1 MDNIKKINESI
12 TENLSS
18 AENKKSFSYN
28 EKESYKALIKSTA
41 NFIFIGNL
49 KTGKFRYPLVMV
61 NLFGFPSEV
70 IQNPLPLWE
79 KIVHKADWEKFYE
92 SNMEIVSGEKDSHN
106 IEFRVKTVEGDYIWM
121 KCCGNMVRDKE
132 GNPSTFAG
140 VISHL
145 EEKNK
150 IDNVTRLL
158 NITEFSK
165 NFQKKIDSGLKNI
178 GMVILGIDNFKQV
191 NDFHDRETGD
201 KVLQAIARIIQSNLL
216 CNEEVYRLDGD
227 NFGLIV
233 KDADEEKIVEI
244 YEKIKTEFVTSQII
258 EKRKLLLT
266 ISGGCSIY
274 PKDGNSYLEL
284 YKYTNYT
291 LESSKKDGKNKMTF
305 FTKEIIEN
313 KSRHL
318 EVLYFLKR
326 SIANDFYGF
335 DIVYQPQISSKT
347 EKIKGV
353 EALLRWKDEK
363 LGMISPMEFVP
374 VLEDTGLIVPVGRW
388 ILRNS
393 LKQCK
398 EWLKYNPDFTMS
410 VNISFIQLLDKD
422 FLNDLK
428 EIIKE
433 LDIPTRNIIL
443 ELTESCSI
451 NSMGF
456 MKNLYDELKDS
467 GIRVALDDFGT
478 GYSSLGVLKE
488 IAADIV
494 KIDRIFVRDIL
505 KSKFDMNFIK
515 FITAICNDVDIEVC
529 LEGVET
535 KEEYNLVK
543 DIGIDYIQGYY
554 FGKPQSAEEIENNFL
569 IEK

>member
-1 MDNIKKINESI
+1 MDNIEKVNKSI
-12 TENLSS
+12 SEKLSS
-18 AENKKSFSYN
+18 AEDKKSFIYN
-28 EKESYKALIKSTA
+28 EKESYKALIKSTE

-49 KTGKFRYPLVMV
+49 KTGKFRYPLVMAE
-61 NLFGFPSEV
+61 LLGFPGEV
-70 IQNPLPLWE
+70 IQNPISLWQ

-92 SNMEIVSGEKDSHN
+92 SNLEIISGEKDYHN
-106 IEFRVKTVEGDYIWM
+106 IEFRVKTVKDEYIWV
-121 KCCGNMVRDKE
+121 KCCGNLVRDAE

-140 VISHL
+140 VISRL

-165 NFQKKIDSGLKNI
+165 RFQKKIDSGLKNI

-201 KVLQAIARIIQSNLL
+201 KVLQAITRIIQSNLL
-216 CNEEVYRLDGD
+216 YNEELYRLDGD
-227 NFGLIV
+227 NFGLIIE
-233 KDADEEKIVEI
+233 DADEEKIVQI

-284 YKYTNYT
+284 YKYTNHT

-318 EVLYFLKR
+318 EVLYLLKR
-326 SIANDFYGF
+326 SIANDFNGF
-335 DIVYQPQISSKT
+335 SIVYQPQISSKT

-374 VLEDTGLIVPVGRW
+374 ILEDTRLIVPVGKW

-398 EWLKYNPDFTMS
+398 EWLKYNPDLTMS
-410 VNISFIQLLDKD
+410 VNISFIQLLDKN
-422 FLNDLK
+422 FLCDLK
-428 EIIKE
+428 EIIEE
-433 LDIPTRNIIL
+433 LDIPTKNIIL

-456 MKNLYDELKDS
+456 MKKLYDELRDS

-535 KEEYNLVK
+535 KEEYDLVK

>member
-1 MDNIKKINESI
+1 
-12 TENLSS
+12 
-18 AENKKSFSYN
+18 
-28 EKESYKALIKSTA
+28 
-41 NFIFIGNL
+41 
-49 KTGKFRYPLVMV
+49 
-61 NLFGFPSEV
+61 
-70 IQNPLPLWE
+70 
-79 KIVHKADWEKFYE
+79 
-92 SNMEIVSGEKDSHN
+92 
-106 IEFRVKTVEGDYIWM
+106 M
-121 KCCGNMVRDKE
+121 K
-132 GNPSTFAG
+132 
-140 VISHL
+140 
-145 EEKNK
+145 
-150 IDNVTRLL
+150 
-158 NITEFSK
+158 
-165 NFQKKIDSGLKNI
+165 KNI
-178 GMVILGIDNFKQV
+178 VQ
-191 NDFHDRETGD
+191 
-201 KVLQAIARIIQSNLL
+201 
-216 CNEEVYRLDGD
+216 
-227 NFGLIV
+227 
-233 KDADEEKIVEI
+233 I

-284 YKYTNYT
+284 YKYTNHT

-318 EVLYFLKR
+318 EVLYLLKR
-326 SIANDFYGF
+326 SIANDFNGF
-335 DIVYQPQISSKT
+335 SIVYQPQISSKT

-374 VLEDTGLIVPVGRW
+374 ILEDTRLIVPVGKW

-398 EWLKYNPDFTMS
+398 EWLKYNPDLTMS
-410 VNISFIQLLDKD
+410 VNISFIQLLDKN
-422 FLNDLK
+422 FLCDLK
-428 EIIKE
+428 EIIEE
-433 LDIPTRNIIL
+433 LDIPTKNIIL

-456 MKNLYDELKDS
+456 MKKLYDELRDS

-535 KEEYNLVK
+535 KEEYDLVK

>member
-1 MDNIKKINESI
+1 MDNKKNDKNDLEFIKEKE
-12 TENLSS
+12 T
-18 AENKKSFSYN
+18 FFYN
-28 EKESYKALIKSTA
+28 EKESYKALVKSTD
-41 NFIFIGNL
+41 NFIFIGNI

-61 NLFGFPSEV
+61 ELFGFPSEV
-70 IQNPLPLWE
+70 IENPMPLWK
-79 KIVHKADWEKFYE
+79 KIVHKADWDKFYE
-92 SNMEIVSGEKDSHN
+92 SNMEISLGEKDYHN
-106 IEFRVKTVEGDYIWM
+106 IEFRVKTVKDEYIWV
-121 KCCGNMVRDKE
+121 KCCGNMVRDEE

-140 VISHL
+140 VISRL

-150 IDNVTRLL
+150 IDNVTRLM

-165 NFQKKIDSGLKNI
+165 RFQKKIDSGLKNI

-201 KVLQAIARIIQSNLL
+201 KVLQAITRIIQSKLL
-216 CNEEVYRLDGD
+216 YNEELYRLDGD
-227 NFGLIV
+227 NFGLIIE
-233 KDADEEKIVEI
+233 DATEEKIIEI

-274 PKDGNSYLEL
+274 PKDGNSYVEL

-291 LESSKKDGKNKMTF
+291 LDSSKKDGKNKMTF

-313 KSRHL
+313 KSHYL
-318 EVLYFLKR
+318 ELLYLMKK
-326 SIANDFYGF
+326 SISNDFNGF
-335 DIVYQPQISSKT
+335 SIVYQPQIGSKN

-363 LGMISPMEFVP
+363 LGMVSPMEFVP
-374 VLEDTGLIVPVGRW
+374 VLEDSGLIVSVGRW
-388 ILRNS
+388 ILKNS

-398 EWLKYNPDFTMS
+398 EWLKYNPDLTMS
-410 VNISFIQLLDKD
+410 VNISFIQLLDKN
-422 FLNDLK
+422 FLDDLNK
-428 EIIKE
+428 IIKE
-433 LDIPTRNIIL
+433 LDIPTKNIIL

-456 MKNLYDELKDS
+456 MKKLYDELRDS
-467 GIRVALDDFGT
+467 GIKIALDDFGT

-494 KIDRIFVRDIL
+494 KIDRIFVRDII

-535 KEEYNLVK
+535 KEEYDLVK

-554 FGKPQSAEEIENNFL
+554 FGKPQSAEEIEDNFL
-569 IEK
+569 KV